1 MEMMEAEK
9 LLKVVFKPML
19 KQAEIRLPASV
30 PPYKMRGQHYTYQI
44 DANTDAEALARKID
58 ADCLQ
63 ENGDPIEL
71 SGTIQFIEKALDY
84 LGVEKEVGK

>member
-58 ADCLQ
+58 ADCLR

>member
-58 ADCLQ
+58 ADC
-63 ENGDPIEL
+63 
-71 SGTIQFIEKALDY
+71 
-84 LGVEKEVGK
+84 